1 MTKTGYVGTNTR
13 GEGQRGRCVLQGA
26 KEGPLPPDR
35 AASCCCPGPFHGTYS
50 QWLRQRGRCRLCGGQ
65 GHGLQSSQP
74 GSQPNPK
81 PARTKTRLEGED
93 MPAAWG
99 RSDST
104 PATISVETVTCPWR
118 QPGLDGP
125 GETQGSGPNPR

>member
-1 MTKTGYVGTNTR
+1 MSCRGPGRDPSRQTGQPPAAVPGCSTAHTCS
-13 GEGQRGRCVLQGA
+13 GCGSGDDAGCAGA
-26 KEGPLPPDR
+26 KDV
-35 AASCCCPGPFHGTYS
+35 AF
-50 QWLRQRGRCRLCGGQ
+50 
-65 GHGLQSSQP
+65 QSSQP

-81 PARTKTRLEGED
+81 SARIKTRLEGED

-118 QPGLDGP
+118 QPGLDRP
-125 GETQGSGPNPR
+125 GETQGSGPNPC